1 MNNSNLPITALDFD
15 NIKESLKSYLRG
27 QTTFKDYDFEGSGM
41 NILLDLLAYNTH
53 YQAFYA
59 NMVANETFLDS
70 AVSRPSVVSIAK
82 HLGYSNRSIKASRI
96 SVNVNFGSGSQILN
110 LARQGLFIVRGSAF
124 ATTING
130 ETYTFLALDDHKIN
144 VVNGQALATNV
155 PIYEGKFRTST
166 YVFNDNDPKKMF
178 DIIHNNAD
186 IDTIRV
192 TIQKSPSD
200 STGVLEN
207 WVRAS
212 DINNLDGESRVFFV
226 QEGSNGRS
234 QIYFGDGVIG
244 RTPNHGNLIII
255 EYLTTIGPLAN
266 GASTFS
272 FLNTDIPVTIEP
284 TVSPILGPDG
294 NSISSYGGRLAEDIQ
309 SIKYYA
315 PRNYQA
321 QERAVTAEDYE
332 TLLAREYSDQA
343 DSFLVWGG
351 EENDP
356 PQYGKVF
363 ISMKPKNG
371 TKISDQEKF
380 SIEQTILG
388 KRNLVSITPSVV
400 DPDYIYIV
408 PNITVYYDINKT
420 NLARTTLETLV
431 REKTLQFE
439 EEQLLNFNR
448 SFRASRFSA
457 YIDASYPALNSTSTA
472 FSLQKRLE
480 PLLGRVLNYTIKFDN
495 PILHPIDGYP
505 PVISSTAFGHQD
517 LTSSAAIKPTVTCYM
532 EDDGFG
538 TLRIYKFVA
547 GQKITVRANA
557 GTVNYAAGTLSLTNF
572 NPLTVLP
579 SSSNEINFTA
589 QVSVNDINT
598 RKNQIILFD
607 RENITVTMVQETFR
621 TDRNQTGAPLN
632 R

>member
-15 NIKESLKSYLRG
+15 NIKESLKTYLRG

-70 AVSRPSVVSIAK
+70 AISRSSVVSLSK
-82 HLGYSNRSIKASRI
+82 HLGYVNRSIKASRVTLNI
-96 SVNVNFGSGSQILN
+96 NFGSGSQVVN
-110 LARQGLFIVRGSAF
+110 LARQGLFITRGSAF
-124 ATTING
+124 ATSING
-130 ETYTFLALDDHKIN
+130 ETYTFLTLDDHRISP
-144 VVNGQALATNV
+144 VNGQAVATNV
-155 PIYEGKFRTST
+155 TVYEGKLRTST
-166 YVFNDNDPKKMF
+166 YVFNDNDPRNLF
-178 DIIHNNAD
+178 DIVHPNAD

-192 TIQKSPSD
+192 RIQKSPSD
-200 STGVLEN
+200 TTGVLEN
-207 WVRAS
+207 WVRAT
-212 DINNLDGESRVFFV
+212 DINNLDLDSRVFFV
-226 QEGSNGRS
+226 QEGANGRF
-234 QIYFGDGVIG
+234 QVYFGDGVIG
-244 RTPNHGNLIII
+244 RKPNHGNLIVI
-255 EYLTTIGPLAN
+255 EYLTTVGELAN

-272 FLNTDIPVTIEP
+272 FLNTDIPITIEP
-284 TVSPILGPDG
+284 TVTTALDPDG
-294 NSISSYGGRLAEDIQ
+294 DNTVSYGGRLAEEID

-321 QERAVTAEDYE
+321 QERAVTADDYE

-356 PQYGKVF
+356 PEYGRVF

-371 TKISDQEKF
+371 TKISEQEKF

-388 KRNLVSITPSVV
+388 KRNLVSITPTVV
-400 DPDYIYIV
+400 NPDYIYII

-420 NLARTTLETLV
+420 NLSRSTLETLV
-431 REKTLQFE
+431 RDKTLQFE

-448 SFRASRFSA
+448 SFRSSRFSA
-457 YIDASYPALNSTSTA
+457 FIDASYPAFNSTSTS

-480 PLLGRVLNYTIKFDN
+480 PLLGRVLNYTVKFDN
-495 PILHPIDGYP
+495 PIVHPVDGYP
-505 PVISSTAFGHQD
+505 PVISSSAFGHQD
-517 LTSSAAIKPTVTCYM
+517 LLSSATPKPTVTCYM
-532 EDDGFG
+532 EDDGYG
-538 TLRIYKFVA
+538 TLYIYKLVS
-547 GQKITVRANA
+547 GNKVIVRNNA
-557 GTVNYAAGTLSLTNF
+557 GTVDYAAGTISLNNF

-579 SSSNEINFTA
+579 SSTNEINFSA
-589 QVSVNDINT
+589 QVSVNDIIA

-607 RENITVTMVQETFR
+607 RDNITVNMIQETFK
-621 TDRNQTGAPLN
+621 TDRNQTGASIN